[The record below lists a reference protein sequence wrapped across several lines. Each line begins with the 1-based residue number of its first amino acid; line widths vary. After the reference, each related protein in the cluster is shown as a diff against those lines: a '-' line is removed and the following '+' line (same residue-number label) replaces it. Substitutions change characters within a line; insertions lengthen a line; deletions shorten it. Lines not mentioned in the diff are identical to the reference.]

1 MTELDKLMA
10 RLERLEDELIA
21 NRDFLAKTN
30 SMCFDAKTKED
41 VTACINSKLDLINW
55 IREQNEEIL
64 VDTQHDKERES
75 NLGIWDKAVLSV
87 GITTNHLANA
97 MIMTSN
103 LQADQDLVARRKE
116 TQKLM
121 GACHYFMGAMQAI
134 NEQTYNKYTTEEEK
148 ENDGNE

>member
-1 MTELDKLMA
+1 MTELEKLMK
-10 RLERLEDELIA
+10 RLERLDAELIA

-64 VDTQHDKERES
+64 ADAKYDKERES
-75 NLGIWDKAVLSV
+75 KMGIWDKAIVSAGMCAEYMTNVLNL
-87 GITTNHLANA
+87 TND
-97 MIMTSN
+97 
-103 LQADQDLVARRKE
+103 LQLSASLSGKRQ
-116 TQKLM
+116 
-121 GACHYFMGAMQAI
+121 ACHNLRKACQEFVTEISRI
-134 NEQTYNKYTTEEEK
+134 NEQEEEK